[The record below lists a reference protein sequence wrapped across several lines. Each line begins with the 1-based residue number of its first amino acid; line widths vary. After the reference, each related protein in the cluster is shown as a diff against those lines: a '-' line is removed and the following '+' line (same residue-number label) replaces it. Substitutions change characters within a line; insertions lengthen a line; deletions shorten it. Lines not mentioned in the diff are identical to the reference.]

1 MTNITVKQLDAITKP
16 GNYSIGGGLYLKV
29 QPTGTKSWLFRYGA
43 GGQKSIGLGRYPDI
57 RLIAAKEKA
66 VEQRRLLID
75 GIDPKAHKEEK
86 IRLQQSQIMSFKEA
100 AEQYIADRKST
111 WKNKKHGEQWTNT
124 LSTYAYPVIGHLSC
138 DQIKIEHIEKI
149 LAPIWTMKHETASRI
164 RGRIESVIDWARVK
178 FKLTTA
184 NPAVLKGNLEHLLPK
199 VIKSSRLRH
208 HPAMPY
214 QQVPSFVAGIHNQDV
229 ISAKALIFTI
239 LTAARTNEVLGSTWD
254 EIDLEART
262 WTIPKERM
270 KKGKEHRVPLSQ
282 AAINVLN
289 SIPRNEHFNVIFHGA
304 KISKPISNMAMLNF
318 LQGKTGCEEFTVHGF
333 RSSFRDWAGET
344 TNHRRE
350 VIEHA
355 LAHQLADKTESAYQ
369 RGDLFTKRRFLMDD
383 WASFVMGNIPK
394 A

>member
-1 MTNITVKQLDAITKP
+1 
-16 GNYSIGGGLYLKV
+16 
-29 QPTGTKSWLFRYGA
+29 
-43 GGQKSIGLGRYPDI
+43 
-57 RLIAAKEKA
+57 
-66 VEQRRLLID
+66 
-75 GIDPKAHKEEK
+75 
-86 IRLQQSQIMSFKEA
+86 
-100 AEQYIADRKST
+100 
-111 WKNKKHGEQWTNT
+111 
-124 LSTYAYPVIGHLSC
+124 
-138 DQIKIEHIEKI
+138 
-149 LAPIWTMKHETASRI
+149 
-164 RGRIESVIDWARVK
+164 
-178 FKLTTA
+178 
-184 NPAVLKGNLEHLLPK
+184 
-199 VIKSSRLRH
+199 
-208 HPAMPY
+208 MPY

-239 LTAARTNEVLGSTWD
+239 LTVARTNEVLGSTWD

-262 WTIPKERM
+262 WTVPKERM

-344 TNHRRE
+344 TNHPRE

-369 RGDLFTKRRFLMDD
+369 RGDLFTKRRVLMDD
-383 WASFVMGNIPK
+383 WASFVMGKIPK
-394 A
+394 V